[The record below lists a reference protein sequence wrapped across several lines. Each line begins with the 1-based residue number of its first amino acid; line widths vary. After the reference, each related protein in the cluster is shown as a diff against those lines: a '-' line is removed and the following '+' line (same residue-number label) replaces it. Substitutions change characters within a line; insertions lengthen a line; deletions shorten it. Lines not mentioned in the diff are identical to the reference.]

1 MNDLLPKVAAPQ
13 YDAISGTDAI
23 FRLGFRVLAWEAFA
37 GPELSLQADWR
48 AWANQKAPDWTL
60 GKTPPAPVSI
70 MAPILRRRADSA
82 DRLGLEVAL
91 RLAPAGGVP
100 TVFASRHGQVTRSA
114 SMLTAQA
121 AGEPASPMDFS
132 LSVHNAT
139 AGQYSIAAGDRH
151 ASTSLSSREES
162 FASGLLEAMGMAAE
176 GHPRVM
182 LVVSDPVLPEIYAG
196 PERGEPAG
204 YSLAVLLGSEGGA
217 AFTMTCEEAVA
228 GQDDT
233 LPQGLA
239 FLRLLAG
246 DGETIAWERG
256 GRRWTWTR
264 TAADG
269 GSTASG
275 SETGSGRAAAGGR
288 P

>member
-13 YDAISGTDAI
+13 DAAMFT
-23 FRLGFRVLAWEAFA
+23 LGFRVLAWEAFA
-37 GPELSLQADWR
+37 GPGLATEADWR
-48 AWANQKAPDWTL
+48 AWANQAPPDWTL
-60 GKTPPAPVSI
+60 GKTPAAPVAG
-70 MAPILRRRADSA
+70 MAPILRRRADAA
-82 DRLGLEVAL
+82 DRLALEVAF
-91 RLAPAGGVP
+91 RLAPAGGIP
-100 TVFASRHGQVTRSA
+100 AVFASRHGQVARSA

-162 FASGLLEAMGMAAE
+162 FAAGLLEAMGMAAE
-176 GHPRVM
+176 GAPRVM
-182 LVVSDPVLPEIYAG
+182 VVMSDPVLPDIYAG

-204 YSLAVLLGSEGGA
+204 YALALLLGAKGGE
-217 AFTMTCEEAVA
+217 AFTMTCEPA
-228 GQDDT
+228 GAGADET

-239 FLRLLAG
+239 FMRVLAG
-246 DGETIAWERG
+246 DGEAVAWQGG

-264 TAADG
+264 AAEDG
-269 GSTASG
+269 RT
-275 SETGSGRAAAGGR
+275 TTGGR